1 MKIGK
6 EYHQKLLPMKKYDLF
21 IIGTGVAGTAIANK
35 CASNGLKVGIIDDR
49 EYGGACALRGCIPK
63 KVLVNAVQVSGSV
76 KNLLGKG
83 VKKPLDL
90 AWGDLKTFMDSFT
103 DPMPSKKEENFREKG
118 IDTFHGKAVFVS
130 DRQMK
135 IGEEIIE
142 AEKFVITTGAKTREL
157 SISGA
162 HFALNSDDFFKL
174 EKLPKSILFIG
185 GGYIAMEFAHIV
197 ARFGVKVTIVDR
209 LLDLLPNFDQNLVLH
224 LIEVT
229 KKVGIELVMDT
240 KLNAIHNTDNGYVII
255 GEKAGEQIEL
265 TAEMVF
271 NTTGRI
277 PAIFDLDLE
286 NANVAFS
293 EKGIEVNEFM
303 QSVSNPRIY
312 AAGDN
317 TATKGLPL
325 TPFANMEGHIVASN
339 ILEGNNKKPD
349 YSIMPTVIFTL
360 PPLAMVGI
368 TEKQANEEK
377 LNYRISYDFVPEWY
391 SAKHRGEKTYAY
403 KVIIEKESDFILGA
417 HLIGSEADET
427 ITLFA
432 LAMKTKMK
440 AQELKLMPFIFP
452 SSSSDVP
459 HML

>member
-1 MKIGK
+1 
-6 EYHQKLLPMKKYDLF
+6 
-21 IIGTGVAGTAIANK
+21 
-35 CASNGLKVGIIDDR
+35 
-49 EYGGACALRGCIPK
+49 
-63 KVLVNAVQVSGSV
+63 
-76 KNLLGKG
+76 
-83 VKKPLDL
+83 
-90 AWGDLKTFMDSFT
+90 
-103 DPMPSKKEENFREKG
+103 
-118 IDTFHGKAVFVS
+118 
-130 DRQMK
+130 
-135 IGEEIIE
+135 
-142 AEKFVITTGAKTREL
+142 
-157 SISGA
+157 
-162 HFALNSDDFFKL
+162 
-174 EKLPKSILFIG
+174 
-185 GGYIAMEFAHIV
+185 MEFAHIV
-197 ARFGVKVTIVDR
+197 ARFGVKVTIVDMMS
-209 LLDLLPNFDQNLVLH
+209 DLLPNFDQDIVLH
-224 LIEVT
+224 LIEAT
-229 KKVGIELVMDT
+229 KKLGIELVMDT

-312 AAGDN
+312 GAGDN

-368 TEKQANEEK
+368 TEKQANKEK

-417 HLIGSEADET
+417 HLIGPEADET
-427 ITLFA
+427 INLFA